1 MGFLDKIMDTMH
13 LGGDYDDDYDDY
25 DDDDYEEDRPKKGIF
40 KKKEKEYDYDMED
53 DVVTESGKV
62 RPIKQQSRITP
73 MRSRK
78 TRNGLIMMIVNFQLM
93 KTKLIHYWNSL
104 KNLVSHLL

>member
-40 KKKEKEYDYDMED
+40 KKKEKEFDYDMED

-78 TRNGLIMMIVNFQLM
+78 TVMLRYSSTPLWLRQISSICFLASAF
-93 KTKLIHYWNSL
+93 WA
-104 KNLVSHLL
+104 